1 MRNLRLFGTACAG
14 AAFYFLFFLCAAH
27 SQDHS
32 QNRPPFSAQSF
43 SSKPSVDEKL
53 LLDAANRE
61 RTAAGLQALKWD
73 DALAAAAREHARLL
87 ARENVLSHQ
96 LPGEPSLEQRLARA
110 GAKYAMVAENVAIG
124 PNPEEIH
131 DGWMHSPGHRKN
143 ILNADATAV
152 GIATTRGSGGLFAV
166 QDFSRK
172 VTDLSLEQQGE
183 KVASLLRGTGLLA
196 VDTTEDARKTC
207 SMDRGYAG
215 TSVLYIVRFEVTDLS
230 KLPDELLQKIK
241 SRKYRKA
248 AVGACQGGD
257 AGGFTRYRIAV
268 LLY

>member
-1 MRNLRLFGTACAG
+1 MKTCRSFRAAVAG
-14 AAFYFLFFLCAAH
+14 AAFCFPFFLSSAR

-32 QNRPPFSAQSF
+32 ENRPPHATASLSSHPSA
-43 SSKPSVDEKL
+43 DERQ

-61 RTAAGLQALKWD
+61 RTAAGLQSLKWD

-96 LPGEPSLEQRLARA
+96 LPGEPSLEQRVAQA

-166 QDFSRK
+166 QDFSRE
-172 VTDLSLEQQGE
+172 VANLSLAQQE
-183 KVASLLRGTGLLA
+183 ESVASLLLGSGLPA
-196 VDTTEDARKTC
+196 VDATEDARKTC
-207 SMDRGYAG
+207 RMDRGYAG

-241 SRKYRKA
+241 SRKYRKG

-268 LLY
+268 MLY

>member
-1 MRNLRLFGTACAG
+1 MRILRLFRTACAG

-32 QNRPPFSAQSF
+32 QNRPPLSIPSF
-43 SSKPSVDEKL
+43 SSHPSADEKL

-61 RTAAGLQALKWD
+61 RTAAGLQSLKWD
-73 DALAAAAREHARLL
+73 DALAVAAREHAQLM

-96 LPGEPSLEQRLARA
+96 LPGEPSLEQRVAQA

-172 VTDLSLEQQGE
+172 VVDLSLEQQEE
-183 KVASLLRGTGLLA
+183 KVASLLRGTDLLA
-196 VDTTEDARKTC
+196 VDATEDARKTC

-230 KLPDELLQKIK
+230 KLPDELLQTIK
-241 SRKYRKA
+241 SRKYRKG
-248 AVGACQGGD
+248 AVGACRGGD

-268 LLY
+268 MLY